1 MDLDAYRAAH
11 EKEWTRL
18 QALSARGSLSG
29 AEADEFIARYQSAAS
44 DLSVL
49 QASAGS
55 TPDGDRLGVII
66 ARSRLRFTAAS
77 KNVLL
82 QLGEFFVLQLPTAL
96 YRIRWL
102 TLAVAL
108 ATILIAVAWAIWL
121 LGDPQLV
128 YNLGTQAGLEKYASE
143 DFYQYYSE
151 YASSSFGAMVW
162 TNNAWIA
169 AQAVAF
175 GVTGIWVPFIIA
187 QNAQGLGQSFAI
199 LHTFGHGGDFFLYIA
214 PHGMLELTA
223 IFVAA
228 AAGLRIFWAWVAP
241 GKRPRLVALAE
252 DGRSL
257 ITVAIG
263 LVFVLG
269 VSGVVEGF
277 VTGSEL
283 PWPVK
288 IGIGAAVFLGF
299 LAYMLI
305 LGRKAYRSGE
315 TGDLGEF
322 ESGAQRV
329 YAG

>member
-11 EKEWTRL
+11 EKQWNRL
-18 QALSARGSLSG
+18 EALTSRGSLSG

-49 QASAGS
+49 QAAAGS
-55 TPDGDRLGVII
+55 TPDGDRLGVGI
-66 ARSRLRFTAAS
+66 ARARLRFTAAS

-82 QLGEFFVLQLPTAL
+82 QLGEFFLLQLPAAL

-108 ATILIAVAWAIWL
+108 GTILIASAWAIWL

-128 YNLGTQAGLEKYASE
+128 YNLGTEAGLQKYAEE
-143 DFYQYYSE
+143 DFYNYYSE
-151 YASSSFGAMVW
+151 HASSSFGAMVW

-175 GVTGIWVPFIIA
+175 GVTGVWVPFILA

-199 LHTFGHGGDFFLYIA
+199 LHTFGHGGDFFLFIA

-223 IFVAA
+223 IFVAG
-228 AAGLRIFWAWVAP
+228 AAGLRIFWSWVAP
-241 GKRPRLVALAE
+241 GNRPRLVALAE
-252 DGRSL
+252 DGRAL

-269 VSGVVEGF
+269 LSGLVEGF
-277 VTGSEL
+277 VTGSDL

-288 IGIGAAVFLGF
+288 IGIGAVAFLAFLG
-299 LAYMLI
+299 YMLI
-305 LGRKAYRSGE
+305 QGRRAYRAGE

-322 ESGAQRV
+322 ESGVRRV